1 MKFLD
6 REFQGPFDLSDENKP
21 DISGVYI
28 LVGKDGEERKPLY
41 VGRAASIRKRLNY
54 VSLSPNLSK
63 AFSEGVV
70 DSYFYLPIDKDKGKE
85 AYEFELEL
93 IKYYEPFLNLMH
105 SRFNPQEA
113 IIRAREKEKSSSRKS
128 LWSLTLLS
136 FVVALTSMVF
146 SIFISSGSYTP
157 KDKLQSLIITAISNG
172 ADLRAIKHIYVNR
185 EKSSGGLLKPL
196 YSVSNVYP
204 YNVALSVVLEDI
216 RTQQYLKGGEK
227 DLLPSVNKL
236 IDNHTHINPFD
247 RLEPVQRDYFENIQ
261 IKLGKDYDQ
270 VSIEVNKLA
279 DELYNK
285 NSLVDQY
292 LKDSTTS
299 FWVSVSALLFS
310 ILISAYQLYSGRD
323 SRTKRM
329 MLEAYSESMGKE
341 D

>member
-1 MKFLD
+1 MKYLD
-6 REFQGPFDLSDENKP
+6 REFQGPLDLADKNKP

-28 LVGKDGEERKPLY
+28 LVGKNDEEYKPLY
-41 VGRAASIRKRLNY
+41 IGRAASIKKRLNHIP
-54 VSLSPNLSK
+54 SSPNLSK

-70 DSYFYLPIDKDKGKE
+70 DSYFYLPIEKDKGKE

-93 IKYYEPFLNLMH
+93 IKYYEPYLNLMH

-128 LWSLTLLS
+128 LWSLTFLS
-136 FVVALTSMVF
+136 FILALTSMVF
-146 SIFISSGSYTP
+146 SVFISSGSYTP

-185 EKSSGGLLKPL
+185 EKSSGGLLKSL
-196 YSVSNVYP
+196 YSDSNVYP

-216 RTQQYLKGGEK
+216 RTQQYLKGEEK
-227 DLLPSVNKL
+227 VLLPSVNKL
-236 IDNHTHINPFD
+236 IDDHTHINPFD

-261 IKLGKDYDQ
+261 IKLGKGYDQ

-310 ILISAYQLYSGRD
+310 ILISAYQLYNGRD

-329 MLEAYSESMGKE
+329 MLEAYSESLGKDE
-341 D
+341 